1 MSSALEADVS
11 LTPRR
16 NVSSH
21 GFAERGPVEDG
32 QYELSIPLRQCSLDL
47 GQIASTV
54 VLHLVVCVCCKG
66 YTPRGQ
72 RARPTTYQE
81 ACLRI

>member
-54 VLHLVVCVCCKG
+54 VLYFQILSYVFAARATHPGAKEHD
-66 YTPRGQ
+66 PRLTK
-72 RARPTTYQE
+72 RHV
-81 ACLRI
+81 

>member
-1 MSSALEADVS
+1 MGSALKADVS

-32 QYELSIPLRQCSLDL
+32 QYELSIPLRQCSLDF
-47 GQIASTV
+47 GHIASTV
-54 VLHLVVCVCCKG
+54 VLYFQILSYVFAARTIHPGAKEHE
-66 YTPRGQ
+66 PRPPK
-72 RARPTTYQE
+72 RHV
-81 ACLRI
+81 